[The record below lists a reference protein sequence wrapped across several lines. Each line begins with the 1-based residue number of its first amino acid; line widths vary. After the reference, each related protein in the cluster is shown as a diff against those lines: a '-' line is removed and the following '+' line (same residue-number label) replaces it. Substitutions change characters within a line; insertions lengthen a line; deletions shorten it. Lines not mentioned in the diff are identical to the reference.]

1 MDELLKDQIK
11 NALNNTRAR
20 WAVFL
25 IKTDSGWELTSSHKL
40 NKTQHK
46 VITEFLNETK
56 YRKWLEKVSKK
67 SKASFRSI
75 KEIAGKLKCTKVF
88 AFSIKDQ
95 KPLLLVGAGQLDKT
109 EKAIFKL
116 LVLKI
121 PSPSV
126 NKWGLPPL
134 YSPSPSKPLLSLD
147 DNLARILVTLVE
159 AIPATSAYLAIR
171 EGDDFSVESVIN
183 LPENFL
189 KAKININENKIFYK
203 MVSTRQGLVLKAKQ
217 KGLSILSDKEEKKQQ
232 NWLGIPIVLGTRVIA
247 IIAYS
252 NSKKYSQIDLDK
264 AMALANHIAP
274 SIEKSIVFEGA
285 ANFLQRFALLNDI
298 SSAASSRG
306 DIKVVTQRI
315 KRMLQRA
322 FNADR
327 VSIMLLDA
335 ENKMLLE
342 NENDTEDELHLRVMV
357 ESSIEGSV
365 VKIGRPI
372 RIGNIAKQSKYT
384 SKDSGI
390 SSKLVVPFRFR
401 GATLGTLSLE
411 SHEID
416 AFSGEDEKF
425 LVVIANQIAGIIEN
439 LQLNDETRT
448 RAHNLLQVN
457 EIIQKTLGLNEIS
470 EIAITSAQ
478 IIAQKFEYE
487 MVLVMLLDEAHEEFI
502 AEGVAGSGTE
512 DVPLGFRYASNLGI
526 PGEVLKFG
534 KSLLIRDAAEAQ
546 NYFPIPDWDPGSE
559 MCTPL
564 REGDKIFGV
573 INVENHTPDAFDENA
588 LVVLEAIAGALSSV
602 MMNARRYEQL
612 HTNIR
617 QLEAVRETALDIGKD
632 LDLEELMKRVV
643 NRVKNLVDTRGAELG
658 LVDEKENL
666 VRVLVSENPWQDY
679 TGYTFPLMSGIAG
692 RIAGLGEAIA
702 VADFNSWSGKLET
715 DHQAPFT
722 TVAGVPLKLSSN
734 VIGTLTVQD
743 DRPTRAF
750 NAADIKTLELLA
762 PQISIFIRNARL
774 YQELEERIEAQ
785 RLAEERVIRSAKLAA
800 VGEMAA
806 AVAHELN
813 NPLTTITG
821 FTELILESL
830 PEDSGEYE
838 DLSLVLKEAQ
848 RSRFVV
854 RRLLDFSRQ
863 GEILRVDS
871 DINDV
876 ISAVLAL
883 VHHIAQTSGVKSR
896 IEMWD
901 DLPLI
906 SIDRSQMQQVFLNL
920 FYNAI
925 QAMPEGG
932 ELLIQSQ
939 LVKKED
945 EDWIAVIINDT
956 GVGINKDNI
965 VKIFEPFFTT
975 KPLGEGTG
983 LGLSVSYSIVSEHG
997 GYIDVESEEN
1007 KGSNFTVWLPVKV
1020 AAQSGVIE

>member
-1 MDELLKDQIK
+1 MKDIIKDQIK
-11 NALNNTRAR
+11 TVLNNTGAR

-25 IKTDSGWELTSSHKL
+25 IKIDSGWEISSFYKL
-40 NKTQHK
+40 NKTQRK
-46 VITEFLNETK
+46 ALNEFLSETK
-56 YRKWLEKVSKK
+56 YSKWLDKISKQSKV
-67 SKASFRSI
+67 SFRSL
-75 KEIAGKLKCTKVF
+75 KDAAGKLKCEKVF
-88 AFSIKDQ
+88 AFSSKNQ
-95 KPLLLVGAGQLDKT
+95 KPLLLVGADQLDKT

-116 LVLKI
+116 LVLTVS
-121 PSPSV
+121 SPNV
-126 NKWGLPPL
+126 LPPL
-134 YSPSPSKPLLSLD
+134 FSPAISKPVLRLD
-147 DNLARILVTLVE
+147 ENLTRILGTLVE
-159 AIPATSAYLAIR
+159 VIPANSAYLAIR
-171 EGDDFSVESVIN
+171 EGDYFIVEAVLD
-183 LPENFL
+183 LPDKLL
-189 KAKININENKIFYK
+189 KTKININENKIFNK
-203 MVSTRQGLVLKAKQ
+203 MVSTRQGLVLKAKH
-217 KGLSILSDKEEKKQQ
+217 KGLEIFSDKEKKKPQ
-232 NWLGIPIVLGTRVIA
+232 NWLGVPIVLGIRVIGV
-247 IIAYS
+247 IAYS
-252 NSKKYSQIDLDK
+252 QKEKYSQIDLDE
-264 AMALANHIAP
+264 AMALAHHIAP
-274 SIEKSIVFEGA
+274 SVEKSIVFEEA
-285 ANFLQRFALLNDI
+285 ANFLQRFALLNEL
-298 SSAASSRG
+298 SSAASSPG
-306 DIKVVTQRI
+306 DMKEVTRRI

-322 FNADR
+322 FKADK
-327 VSIMLLDA
+327 VSLMLLDA
-335 ENKMLLE
+335 ENKMLIEHE
-342 NENDTEDELHLRVMV
+342 NNAEGDFHQRLLV
-357 ESSIEGSV
+357 ESSIEGAV
-365 VKIGRPI
+365 IKIGRPI
-372 RIGNIAKQSKYT
+372 RIDNIAKQSKYT
-384 SKDSGI
+384 SQDSGI
-390 SSKLVVPFRFR
+390 SSKLVAPFRFR

-411 SHEID
+411 SFEID
-416 AFSGEDEKF
+416 AFSEEDEKF
-425 LVVIANQIAGIIEN
+425 LVVIASQIAGIIEN

-448 RAHNLLQVN
+448 RAHNLLQIN
-457 EIIQKTLGLNEIS
+457 EIIQKILGLNKIS

-478 IIAQKFEYE
+478 MIAQKFGYE

-512 DVPLGFRYASNLGI
+512 DVPLGFRYASNLGV
-526 PGEVLKFG
+526 PGEVLKYG
-534 KSLLIRDAAEAQ
+534 KSLLIKNAAEAK

-573 INVENHTPDAFDENA
+573 INVENHTPDAFDEND

-602 MMNARRYEQL
+602 IMNARRYGQL
-612 HTNIR
+612 QTNVL

-632 LDLEELMKRVV
+632 LDLEEVMKRVV
-643 NRVKNLVDTRGAELG
+643 NRVKNLVAARGAELG
-658 LVDEKENL
+658 LVDEKEKL

-679 TGYTFPLMSGIAG
+679 TGYTFPLMTGIAG

-702 VADFNSWSGKLET
+702 VADFNTWSGKLET
-715 DHQAPFT
+715 DHPAPFT
-722 TVAGVPLKLSSN
+722 TVAGVPLKLSDT

-750 NAADIKTLELLA
+750 DAADIKILELLA

-830 PEDSGEYE
+830 PEDSGEHE

-863 GEILRVDS
+863 GEILRVES
-871 DINDV
+871 DVNEV
-876 ISAVLAL
+876 ISVVLAL
-883 VHHIAQTSGVKSR
+883 VHHIAQTSGVVSR

-920 FYNAI
+920 IHNAI

-939 LVKKED
+939 LDKRED
-945 EDWIAVIINDT
+945 EDWIAVIIKDS
-956 GVGINKDNI
+956 GVGISKEHIDE
-965 VKIFEPFFTT
+965 IFEPFFTT

-997 GYIDVESEEN
+997 GYIDVESEEK
-1007 KGSNFTVWLPVKV
+1007 KGSIFTVWLPVKSD
-1020 AAQSGVIE
+1020 AQSGVIE